1 MEAKQVQ
8 FVVVDWLINLTFL
21 IPALPNMNAC
31 RKTPPEIHFI
41 YLGNKE
47 I

>member
-1 MEAKQVQ
+1 MQ
-8 FVVVDWLINLTFL
+8 FMVVDWLINLTFL
-21 IPALPNMNAC
+21 IPALPNTNAC
-31 RKTPPEIHFI
+31 WKTPPEMNFI